1 MIQEILTLV
10 FQDLGQVVGF
20 ECFSDHQDILAVPC
34 C

>member
-1 MIQEILTLV
+1 MTLEILTLG

-20 ECFSDHQDILAVPC
+20 ECFNDHQDILAVPC